1 MLVSLKGWVINMID
15 ERHGGPCVTRR
26 GLIRAGLGVAGL
38 ALASSAAVVIPA
50 WATDY
55 EIVGW
60 QNFRDA
66 FTKHTDANT
75 GEPVFCVEHNYT
87 GGTGWATT
95 CELVGQTTRQIHFDD
110 ARHFTRTWTEESVT
124 DAALIV
130 ECCLGGHLGPTGDD
144 AYVLAQAY
152 VWAYIDDWSLENA
165 AGWDYR
171 LPVDRQGHA
180 PAMRSWVLE
189 NRSKYEG
196 HGMLYAKDNE
206 DQACARFWVTPRTGV
221 CGLGKEAANP
231 GWI

>member
-1 MLVSLKGWVINMID
+1 MID

-26 GLIRAGLGVAGL
+26 GLIRVGLGVAGL

-50 WATDY
+50 WATDIGEQVYVTGDY

-75 GEPVFCVEHNYT
+75 GEPVFCVEHNYS

-95 CELVGQTTRQIHFDD
+95 RELVGQTTRQIHFDD

-196 HGMLYAKDNE
+196 HGMLYAKDSE